1 MYVFLIRAVGHLES
15 ARTLAAAPCDW
26 PIYVD
31 ISLVIGRLF
40 LSHPAPPPTPRLFLY
55 NSPSV
60 DFVNTVKCIL
70 ISSTCFWYTQ
80 TNSWSYWFGTTV
92 HLFRDGCVQQRLM
105 MSDRSDRL
113 IICYFTFS
121 DRAGVGE
128 ECMWRHCSIEFYLY
142 VLIWILQTSWPEMW
156 FSN

>member
-1 MYVFLIRAVGHLES
+1 MSFLYERS
-15 ARTLAAAPCDW
+15 AILKAQGLWQLLP
-26 PIYVD
+26 
-31 ISLVIGRLF
+31 VIGRFMSTFRWWLAVFF

-128 ECMWRHCSIEFYLY
+128 ECMWRHRSMLTPLASLPTG
-142 VLIWILQTSWPEMW
+142 VLFVLTDSK
-156 FSN
+156 FTN